1 MVLTELSEHCSIH
14 WLEIGSFVCLGVLAL
29 HWVCLFLVLISTIQL
44 NGVLF
49 GSTQQSFLFVLTQKL
64 NGWSNSSPLTL
75 AKYNTELSDC
85 YDNVYSGLR
94 MFRMLT
100 KHLKTLLK
108 TPSPCLHF
116 LATLSKSCIYQS
128 IKHLT
133 VATSHHMELGFRKW

>member
-14 WLEIGSFVCLGVLAL
+14 WLEIGSFVCLGVLAS
-29 HWVCLFLVLISTIQL
+29 HRVCLFLVLISTIQL

-100 KHLKTLLK
+100 KHLKTLEN
-108 TPSPCLHF
+108 P
-116 LATLSKSCIYQS
+116 
-128 IKHLT
+128 
-133 VATSHHMELGFRKW
+133 